1 LTNNKKY
8 VIIITENKRKRYIIM
23 SILGVAMASAIII
36 VMLPIGV
43 YSILTIIDELKDL
56 TKKEKEKR

>member
-1 LTNNKKY
+1 
-8 VIIITENKRKRYIIM
+8 M

-43 YSILTIIDELKDL
+43 YSIFEIIDDLKDL
-56 TKKEKEKR
+56 TKKVKRKEVRHK

>member
-1 LTNNKKY
+1 
-8 VIIITENKRKRYIIM
+8 M

-43 YSILTIIDELKDL
+43 YSILEIIDDLKDL
-56 TKKEKEKR
+56 AKKVKRKEVRHK